1 MAEVQTRRPA
11 KTPSW
16 PRVLLSGEPGTYAE
30 WMAAELTG
38 DARLAAAYWLQIGDD
53 GDPDLYAQADGAD
66 FEIVTHDGT
75 WLDMYEQF
83 TAVWEMVREAGL
95 PVALIVTSMSG
106 VRSML
111 NDTASAKARRQSA
124 TVLAG
129 RGLDPAAAFNGETKV
144 EVGPDIRTLMTA
156 RHQQLIGKIR
166 TWPGPVI
173 MTARETR
180 MPDGTWLLRAHD
192 QLGFDVNS
200 WVRLTRDEEP
210 ELVVL
215 DTAQHQRLTRS
226 QREQLRPRFT
236 LPRLVWDW
244 FGCTASTRTPEP
256 RVWDADQVMPGEQ
269 PTRMLQAVR
278 TVQRRPRPATAS
290 PSRPAVA
297 SGEALPP
304 EEERVAA
311 FTDLWLRLE
320 KRDRVQP
327 EWDRMLHDIGQEP
340 DGPLDTDIAGL
351 LTPDDRAVLGVE
363 KGTTYTL
370 RTLATRAAQHVRRTG
385 NALCPLTTVGA
396 VS

>member
-1 MAEVQTRRPA
+1 MSAPTTRRPA
-11 KTPSW
+11 STVSW

-38 DARLAAAYWLQIGDD
+38 DLRLAASYWLQIGDD

-83 TAVWEMVREAGL
+83 TALWEMVREAGL

-111 NDTASAKARRQSA
+111 NDTASAKARRQHA

-129 RGLDPAAAFNGETKV
+129 RGLDPAAAFNAEAKV
-144 EVGPDIRTLMTA
+144 EVGADIRTLMA
-156 RHQQLIGKIR
+156 NRHQQLIGKIR

-210 ELVVL
+210 EIVVL

-226 QREQLRPRFT
+226 QREQLRPQFT

-256 RVWDADQVMPGEQ
+256 RVWDADQVLPGER
-269 PTRMLQAVR
+269 PAHLLQAVR
-278 TVQRRPRPATAS
+278 TVQRRSRQAVSPTA
-290 PSRPAVA
+290 RTAAA
-297 SGEALPP
+297 SEPLPP
-304 EEERVAA
+304 EAELLAA
-311 FTDLWLRLE
+311 FTDLWLRLDR
-320 KRDRVQP
+320 RDRVQP
-327 EWDRMLHDIGQEP
+327 EWDRMMRDVG
-340 DGPLDTDIAGL
+340 DAVDTDIAGL
-351 LTPDDRAVLGVE
+351 LTPEDRAELGVE
-363 KGTTYTL
+363 SGAAYTL
-370 RTLATRAAQHVRRTG
+370 DTLADRAAKHVRRTG
-385 NALCPLTTVGA
+385 TALRPSKAGVA
-396 VS
+396 